1 MGRQT
6 GQGGSATGLLI
17 VLGLAGA
24 LGAWNYQRNLAL
36 ELEQREGSRPFQG
49 YTDEALEQL
58 AVAYGDQAEVLERRY
73 QASLEHVAGVRN
85 PDGLVMEKVEEFER
99 VRQIGAAVR
108 TATSE
113 VADSEARLRQIRD
126 EQSWRRD
133 TLNWS
138 LHLQRLTRI

>member
-6 GQGGSATGLLI
+6 GQGGRATGLLI

-49 YTDEALEQL
+49 YTDDALEQL
-58 AVAYGDQAEVLERRY
+58 AVAYGEQAEVLERRY
-73 QASLEHVAGVRN
+73 QASLEDVAGVRN
-85 PDGLVMEKVEEFER
+85 PDGFVMEKVEEYER
-99 VRQIGAAVR
+99 VRKIGTAVR
-108 TATSE
+108 IATSD

-126 EQSWRRD
+126 EQLWRRD
-133 TLNWS
+133 TFNWWRYV
-138 LHLQRLTRI
+138 QRLTRI